1 MRKSDASIRM
11 ARRVASGLAGLAS
24 AARLHLARGSAA
36 LRGAGARV
44 PEPDRRVPE
53 ASRRSAPSSG
63 EDDDGPLRWYRRR
76 VREGSLRADA
86 RQVEALES
94 LQDLRTRLADPRG
107 ARLGREHAL
116 WRASPVTGEGTEA
129 VGGLVFSQDKSQGV
143 YLHGGVGRGKTM
155 LMDAFF
161 ATLPEHVKRKARRVH
176 FHAFMAEVHA
186 RLHALTKSTHHTRVR
201 FARDGSSFSLDASP
215 RDETDNDRNE
225 NIVNENDPRR
235 DPLAL
240 VANEI
245 VVRSPLVCFDEVEL
259 SDVADALVFKRV
271 FEKVFE
277 HGGVLVATSN
287 AAPAKLYDGG
297 INRAAFAPFTRE
309 LEKRTKVV
317 SLDDELFSRREASFA
332 FNDVST
338 DSTVVHREG
347 AGHGGSVDHRRVNR
361 EREAAA
367 KKHSLRDA
375 AEHPRP
381 SVAAGNRS
389 ALLVKTRSCGNDT
402 VHDRDLTDAL
412 LATWRAATSGVEQHD
427 AEIAISAGRFL
438 RVPTSRGRGCRFSF
452 VDLFGSASRLGAA
465 DYSTLL
471 ARYDVVFLD
480 TVIPTFRSSDEDALR
495 RFVNFIDIAYE
506 TKTLLIAATEVEAE
520 ALVEASDDERDWFLV
535 SESDASSYA
544 SSTSTSTSTDGSSVF
559 STRARVR
566 LEGSRGAFALD
577 NKRGGSSGRV
587 APMVGDAEWSATGR
601 NGAALADLQ
610 LHNFT
615 FRAAARCVSRL
626 VEMGGE
632 AYEAAWWEEERSRR
646 RREREEAGTEVRGR

>member
-1 MRKSDASIRM
+1 M

-63 EDDDGPLRWYRRR
+63 EEDDGPLRWYRRR

-201 FARDGSSFSLDASP
+201 FAPDGSSFSLDASS

-277 HGGVLVATSN
+277 YGGVLVATSN

-297 INRAAFAPFTRE
+297 INRAAFAPFTKE

-317 SLDDELFSRREASFA
+317 SLDDELFSRREGVAS

-338 DSTVVHREG
+338 DSTVVHAGQRG
-347 AGHGGSVDHRRVNR
+347 GHGGSVDHRRVNR

-402 VHDRDLTDAL
+402 VHDRDLTNAL

-452 VDLFGSASRLGAA
+452 VDLFGSHARLGAA

-480 TVIPTFRSSDEDALR
+480 TVIPTFRPEDEDALR

-520 ALVEASDDERDWFLV
+520 ALVEADDARDWFLV

-646 RREREEAGTEVRGR
+646 RREREEAGTEVRAAMKRT

>member
-1 MRKSDASIRM
+1 M
-11 ARRVASGLAGLAS
+11 
-24 AARLHLARGSAA
+24 
-36 LRGAGARV
+36 
-44 PEPDRRVPE
+44 DR
-53 ASRRSAPSSG
+53 PSPS
-63 EDDDGPLRWYRRR
+63 
-76 VREGSLRADA
+76 
-86 RQVEALES
+86 
-94 LQDLRTRLADPRG
+94 
-107 ARLGREHAL
+107 
-116 WRASPVTGEGTEA
+116 
-129 VGGLVFSQDKSQGV
+129 
-143 YLHGGVGRGKTM
+143 
-155 LMDAFF
+155 
-161 ATLPEHVKRKARRVH
+161 KR
-176 FHAFMAEVHA
+176 
-186 RLHALTKSTHHTRVR
+186 
-201 FARDGSSFSLDASP
+201 P
-215 RDETDNDRNE
+215 RDERDNDRNE

-245 VVRSPLVCFDEVEL
+245 VVSCPLVCFDEVEL

-277 HGGVLVATSN
+277 YGGVLVATSN

-297 INRAAFAPFTRE
+297 INRGAFLPFTRE

-317 SLDDELFSRREASFA
+317 SLDDELFSRREGVAC
-332 FNDVST
+332 NDVST
-338 DSTVVHREG
+338 DSTVVHRERG
-347 AGHGGSVDHRRVNR
+347 GHGGSVDHRRVNR

-367 KKHSLRDA
+367 KKRAVSDA

-438 RVPTSRGRGCRFSF
+438 RVPAARGRGCRFSF
-452 VDLFGSASRLGAA
+452 VDLFGSHARLGAA

-471 ARYDVVFLD
+471 ARYDVVCVD
-480 TVIPTFRSSDEDALR
+480 TVIPTFRSEDEDALR

-535 SESDASSYA
+535 SESDASSDA

-610 LHNFT
+610 LSNFT

-646 RREREEAGTEVRGR
+646 RREREEAGTEVRAAMKRT